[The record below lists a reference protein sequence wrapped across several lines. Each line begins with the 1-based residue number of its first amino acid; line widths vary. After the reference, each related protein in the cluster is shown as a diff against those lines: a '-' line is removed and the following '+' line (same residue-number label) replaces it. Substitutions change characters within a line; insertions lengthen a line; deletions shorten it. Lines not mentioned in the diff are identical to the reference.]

1 MLKKELIKI
10 SWGPNKQRHFRER
23 GYEFNKGD
31 TIYVRPEDL
40 MKNSHERIHAICD
53 KCGNESG
60 MEYRQYIRACG
71 HFNGKFYCHM
81 CNGTIDSVVE
91 KRRKTCLKKYGVEN
105 PMQVKHIREKQN
117 TIMCNNGTVP
127 TSSQQI
133 AIFNML
139 NDTYDQCYLN
149 YQLSDLSLDC
159 VVNIN
164 DCKIDIEYDGIY
176 WHQDYQKDRRR
187 DEFVK
192 SCGYK
197 ILRIKSDRHIP
208 ALEEIKEKIN
218 VLVNTDKQ
226 YQEILVQKHNT
237 Q

>member
-1 MLKKELIKI
+1 
-10 SWGPNKQRHFRER
+10 
-23 GYEFNKGD
+23 
-31 TIYVRPEDL
+31 
-40 MKNSHERIHAICD
+40 
-53 KCGNESG
+53 
-60 MEYRQYIRACG
+60 
-71 HFNGKFYCHM
+71 
-81 CNGTIDSVVE
+81 
-91 KRRKTCLKKYGVEN
+91 
-105 PMQVKHIREKQN
+105 
-117 TIMCNNGTVP
+117 
-127 TSSQQI
+127 
-133 AIFNML
+133 ML

-226 YQEILVQKHNT
+226 YQEILVQKYNT